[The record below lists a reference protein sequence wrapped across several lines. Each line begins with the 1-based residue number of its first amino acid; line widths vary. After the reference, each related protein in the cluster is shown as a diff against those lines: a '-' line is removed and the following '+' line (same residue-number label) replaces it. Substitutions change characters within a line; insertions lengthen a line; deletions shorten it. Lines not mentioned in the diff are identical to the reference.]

1 MPLVTSNATFHSPNA
16 SAIMAF
22 QVQPATYSDLDALA
36 EVIVLAHVK
45 DELVPT
51 MMGKVAHEVQVKWY
65 ANAFRK
71 VWKEKWVHY
80 FKAVE
85 MDSQ

>member
-1 MPLVTSNATFHSPNA
+1 
-16 SAIMAF
+16 MAF
-22 QVQPATYSDLDALA
+22 QVQPATYLDLDALA
-36 EVIVLAHVK
+36 EVIVSAHVK

-65 ANAFRK
+65 ADALRK
-71 VWKEKWVHY
+71 VWEEKSVHY

-85 MDSQ
+85 MESR